1 MNDADGMEGLHMEKK
16 NRPVK
21 HVDFGFRIGGVLLLI
36 ASLVSVWKMPVEAST
51 NEENMIYTSTESV
64 LNKSYDEL
72 LDSLDEQ
79 IFGDYLST
87 LNYGDSYVIPGINQT
102 NIRNKKVSNGMIPQG
117 ICVADTYL
125 IISAY
130 DASNKVVVDTDFQSV
145 KKQKSVLYV
154 MDIATRE
161 YRTTITLDTK
171 CHVGALAYNPD
182 DRIVYVADSDNGV
195 VQRISMD
202 KIESWVNNGKDAHDD
217 VLEFDEGAIDTKG
230 YCPSLLSYYD
240 GHLYVGQFARKRWGE
255 WFTNRMVAFDAK
267 GTLLTEYAMAIP
279 YYAQG
284 VSFAEWNDKVY
295 MLVSASYGREN
306 EANLTVYQMEEDYAG
321 VLSQRRKIGQFSCP
335 NMSEDIDVQGD
346 AIYTCYESASNVY
359 RLNLDDNGESEN
371 AIDRIM
377 VSSFRKTIAK
387 LKTGD
392 EQRYIHRFYEMSMK
406 YWRYE
411 RLTADIDN
419 RRRLFLRLF

>member
-1 MNDADGMEGLHMEKK
+1 MGKK
-16 NRPVK
+16 NRPSK
-21 HVDFGFRIGGVLLLI
+21 QVDFRVRIGGVLLLI
-36 ASLVSVWKMPVEAST
+36 ASLVNVWVMPVEAST
-51 NEENMIYTSTESV
+51 SEENLIYTSTESV
-64 LNKSYDEL
+64 LNKTYDEL

-79 IFGDYLST
+79 MFGDYIST
-87 LNYGDSYVIPGINQT
+87 LNYGDSYVIPGIDQT

-117 ICVADTYL
+117 ICVADAYL

-130 DASNKVVVDTDFQSV
+130 DASHKVVVDTEFKDSR
-145 KKQKSVLYV
+145 KQKSVLYV
-154 MDIATRE
+154 MDVESRQ
-161 YRTTITLDTK
+161 YLTTITLDTE

-195 VQRISMD
+195 VQRISMN
-202 KIESWVNNGKDAHDD
+202 KIECWVENGKDAHDD
-217 VLEFDEGAIDTKG
+217 VLEFDKGAIDTQG

-255 WFTNRMVAFDAK
+255 WFTNRMVAFDVK
-267 GTLLTEYAMAIP
+267 GTLLTKYAMAIP

-306 EANLTVYQMEEDYAG
+306 EAEITVYQMEKTYNG
-321 VLSQRRKIGQFSCP
+321 VLSHETKIGHFSCP

-346 AIYTCYESASNVY
+346 AIYACYESASNVY
-359 RLNLDDNGESEN
+359 RLSLDDNGTSSN
-371 AIDRIM
+371 AVDRIM
-377 VSSFRKTIAK
+377 VSSFRKTMGM
-387 LKTGD
+387 LLTGD
-392 EQRYIHRFYEMSMK
+392 EESYIHHIMGLPAKSLK
-406 YWRYE
+406 YD
-411 RLTADIDN
+411 RLTADIDD